1 MNKLEK
7 LLVDIIE
14 NEVLKDGY
22 YAVSSY
28 ALYVNGLEIKSHADS
43 GTYLIF
49 DKGKLLYASQYTDG
63 IVDFLDKKFNE
74 SKPTFTAE
82 SYATFDWKTGKV
94 KLSDLFIKKN

>member
-49 DKGKLLYASQYTDG
+49 DKGNYFMQVNILMILWIS
-63 IVDFLDKKFNE
+63 L
-74 SKPTFTAE
+74 
-82 SYATFDWKTGKV
+82 
-94 KLSDLFIKKN
+94 IKI